1 MSAAARLL
9 PLSLAAALV
18 LLVSGCGGPDPA
30 QYVDHVNTVQES
42 FSKQFQRLQTDMS
55 PTSSASENRA
65 TLQRFQRAIT
75 TAIAELKKTEAPDD
89 VTGQHKDLLAELVRF
104 KALVGQAEQKFAS
117 NSPAQI
123 ASAQLQLSTALGATA
138 ARLNAT
144 IAKINDKLH

>member
-9 PLSLAAALV
+9 PLPLAAAVV
-18 LLVSGCGGPDPA
+18 LMVSGCGGPDPA
-30 QYVDHVNTVQES
+30 AYVDHVNTVQES

-55 PTSSASENRA
+55 PTSSASSNRT

-75 TAIAELKKTEAPDD
+75 AAIAELKATAAPDD
-89 VTGQHKDLLAELVRF
+89 VTGLHKDLLAELVRF
-104 KALVGQAEQKFAS
+104 KALIDQAEQKFAS
-117 NSPAQI
+117 NNPAQI

-138 ARLNAT
+138 ARLNET